1 MTSRERLSRNQLL
14 FREVDQRLRDLS
26 LTQVQVPWTDRTE
39 YLCECLQ
46 DGCHET
52 IDLTPHEY
60 EYARSYPDVVVVC
73 HGHESE
79 GEVVE
84 ETERF
89 VLVELTA
96 ARGRER
102 PDGPERALSSAL

>member
-26 LTQVQVPWTDRTE
+26 LSQVQVPWTDRTE

-52 IDLTPHEY
+52 IELTPHEY
-60 EYARSYPDVVVVC
+60 EYARSDPDVVVVC
-73 HGHESE
+73 HGHESD

-84 ETERF
+84 QTERF
-89 VLVELTA
+89 VLVELATA
-96 ARGRER
+96 TRRER
-102 PDGPERALSSAL
+102 PDGSRHSLSSAT